1 MVSNTSIEITPS
13 ATTIQKEA
21 PAGYSALLLLPVAV
35 VAAHQY
41 SKKQMR
47 KLGRKMMWQLLKTK
61 VKSMLSF
68 KKGSGNKSGIKLLLI
83 LLGLGFIVAVGIF
96 LSWSIAIT
104 ILVVGGLI
112 AIIYSAKD

>member
-13 ATTIQKEA
+13 IKAIQKEVLA
-21 PAGYSALLLLPVAV
+21 DYSALLLLPVAA

-47 KLGRKMMWQLLKTK
+47 KLGRKMLWQLLKMK
-61 VKSMLSF
+61 VRSMLSF
-68 KKGSGNKSGIKLLLI
+68 KKGKGSGIKLLLI
-83 LLGLGFIVAVGIF
+83 LLGLGFIVAIGVF

-104 ILVVGGLI
+104 LLLVGGLI
-112 AIIYSAKD
+112 GIIYSAKD

>member
-1 MVSNTSIEITPS
+1 MVSNARIEITPS
-13 ATTIQKEA
+13 TTAIQNEVSVD
-21 PAGYSALLLLPVAV
+21 YSALLLLPVAA

-47 KLGRKMMWQLLKTK
+47 KLGRKMLWQLLKMK
-61 VKSMLSF
+61 VRSMLSF
-68 KKGSGNKSGIKLLLI
+68 KKGKGSGIKLLLI
-83 LLGLGFIVAVGIF
+83 LLGLGFIVAVGVF

-112 AIIYSAKD
+112 GIIYSAKD

>member
-1 MVSNTSIEITPS
+1 MVSNTRSEITPS
-13 ATTIQKEA
+13 IWAIQRDV
-21 PAGYSALLLLPVAV
+21 PADYSALFLLPVAV

-47 KLGRKMMWQLLKTK
+47 KLGRKMLWQLLKMK

-68 KKGSGNKSGIKLLLI
+68 KKQKGKGAGIKLLLI
-83 LLGLGFIVAVGIF
+83 LLGLGFIAAIGIF
-96 LSWSIAIT
+96 LSWSIAIA

-112 AIIYSAKD
+112 GIIYSAKD

>member
-1 MVSNTSIEITPS
+1 MAIKTTIEITP
-13 ATTIQKEA
+13 TTVQQKSYTD
-21 PAGYSALLLLPVAV
+21 YSALLLLPLAV

-61 VKSMLSF
+61 VKSMFSF

-83 LLGLGFIVAVGIF
+83 LLGLGFIAAVGIF

-104 ILVVGGLI
+104 LLVLGGLI
-112 AIIYSAKD
+112 GIIYAAKD